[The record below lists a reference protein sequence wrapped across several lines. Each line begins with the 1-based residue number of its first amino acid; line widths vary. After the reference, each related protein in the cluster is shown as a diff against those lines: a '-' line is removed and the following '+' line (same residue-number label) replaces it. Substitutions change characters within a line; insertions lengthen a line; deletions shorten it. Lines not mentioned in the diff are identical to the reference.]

1 MDTRSRAAAT
11 TALLL
16 TVSVGGL
23 AATSGA
29 AQASHPHHA
38 GSGAGKSLTIT
49 IKSKA
54 GSVKLSDDKIR
65 PGNTTFQVK
74 NMDAK
79 DSKGLVQIF
88 RLKAGYTLDTAFADF
103 GQLFTDPPTADSIAA
118 VDRIDKNVV
127 FYGGMEAKGK
137 PSKVSTWA
145 VKIDK
150 TGTYYVANLDQNTL
164 TTLTVKGSRQ
174 KRALPHQDG
183 FIDPASANNDAG
195 NTFKAGKHN
204 PASGWMSTTNKAKE
218 PHFVDVEQVKKGTK
232 NSDITALFHGTGP
245 NVFVKHGGSADT
257 GVISPGHRFLWAY
270 HVPTGKYAVLCFWP
284 GKNDGMPHAVMGM
297 HIITH
302 LG

>member
-1 MDTRSRAAAT
+1 MDKRSRAAAT

-16 TVSVGGL
+16 TASIGGL

-29 AQASHPHHA
+29 AQANHTHPADRA
-38 GSGAGKSLTIT
+38 GSLTIT

-54 GSVKLSDDKIR
+54 GAVKLSDDKFR
-65 PGNTTFQVK
+65 PGNTTFRVK

-79 DSKGLVQIF
+79 ASKGLVQIF
-88 RLKAGYTLDTAFADF
+88 RLKDGYTLNEAFADF

-118 VDRIDKNVV
+118 VNRIDKNVV

-137 PSKVSTWA
+137 PSAVSKWA
-145 VKIDK
+145 VNIDK
-150 TGTYYVANLDQNTL
+150 AGTYYVANLDRNSI
-164 TTLTVKGSRQ
+164 TTFTVKGAHQ

-183 FIDPASANNDAG
+183 FIDPTTGKNASG

-204 PASGWMSTTNKAKE
+204 AASGWMSTTNKAKE

-232 NSDITALFHGTGP
+232 NSDITKLFNGTGP

-270 HVPTGKYAVLCFWP
+270 HVPKGSYGVLCFWP
-284 GKNDGMPHAVMGM
+284 SKEDGMPHAVMGM
-297 HIITH
+297 HIVTH